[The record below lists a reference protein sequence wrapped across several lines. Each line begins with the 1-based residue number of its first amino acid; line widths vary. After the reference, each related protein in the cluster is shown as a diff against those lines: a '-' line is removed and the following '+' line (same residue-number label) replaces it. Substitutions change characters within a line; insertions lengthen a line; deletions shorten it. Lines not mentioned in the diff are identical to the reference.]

1 MPVTFQVVG
10 NLADFGNDPRA
21 GVKVRATAS
30 PGVKVGDVAVHSDEP
45 ETVVTDEDGAFALT
59 LISVP
64 GVWYTIRTPYS
75 NAINTVRLAGY
86 TPDVEDPTTGDAFA
100 PGVVIDLIDVMDEDP
115 SPGYEGI
122 NVSPV
127 IAADGGDPDAAP
139 LPVTLRRGTTAEWTA
154 ANPVLA
160 AGEPAVV
167 LDSGQPAEL
176 VLGDGVTAMAD
187 LRSAVWDD
195 DARLALA
202 DTAVQPA
209 AMADAW
215 RAAVMEL
222 GAVYAPIRG
231 ISSEFAALGAE
242 LALAQRSTAV
252 QIIGDSTGNATDEWV
267 HLTAQAMAADYPGY
281 RVEHRIW
288 DGDAQNYQAP
298 LVVQAAAGERHLV
311 CDGVSRPVCVPDS
324 ATNSITGDIDL
335 RVDVSLD
342 SWTATGDQV
351 LVSKFNAAG
360 QRTIRFQVSSSAA
373 NKPQIEWSADGTTL
387 ISAVPTTWTIPAP
400 GGRKWLRATLDVDN
414 GAGGNTTR
422 FYESADGY
430 TWTQIGADVVKAGTT
445 SLFDSTSEW
454 QAGARGGSLAGGL
467 LFNGKLYHVEVRNG
481 ISGPLVTPAKPEA
494 WPTQGNS
501 PTYGGAPLLTF
512 VNGSHP
518 GAFMT
523 YLNDSTR
530 FAHMTPDYGQALAIV
545 SCSHNDGASTGAAY
559 LAHWDTM
566 LTNLRAKFP
575 LAGMVASTQNPRTS
589 PAASIREHAIRAAQ
603 ILGWASR
610 NRVGVIDAYRAFIE
624 DSQDIAALVSAVDG
638 VHPTAAGSQ
647 VWSEAAQSA
656 LTGR

>member
-1 MPVTFQVVG
+1 MPFDVYS
-10 NLADFGNDPRA
+10 RA
-21 GVKVRATAS
+21 GADAAFATA
-30 PGVKVGDVAVHSDEP
+30 AQ
-45 ETVVTDEDGAFALT
+45 
-59 LISVP
+59 
-64 GVWYTIRTPYS
+64 
-75 NAINTVRLAGY
+75 
-86 TPDVEDPTTGDAFA
+86 
-100 PGVVIDLIDVMDEDP
+100 
-115 SPGYEGI
+115 
-122 NVSPV
+122 
-127 IAADGGDPDAAP
+127 
-139 LPVTLRRGTTAEWTA
+139 
-154 ANPVLA
+154 
-160 AGEPAVV
+160 GE
-167 LDSGQPAEL
+167 
-176 VLGDGVTAMAD
+176 
-187 LRSAVWDD
+187 
-195 DARLALA
+195 LA

-209 AMADAW
+209 AL
-215 RAAVMEL
+215 AA
-222 GAVYAPIRG
+222 YAPIRG

-267 HLTAQAMAADYPGY
+267 HLTAQWLAAAYPTH
-281 RVEHRIW
+281 RVEHRVW
-288 DGDAQNYQAP
+288 DSTSQDYLAPVVIQAGP
-298 LVVQAAAGERHLV
+298 SGERYLLG
-311 CDGVSRPVCVPDS
+311 DGVARAVCVPDS

-342 SWTATGDQV
+342 SWTATGEQV
-351 LVSKFNAAG
+351 LVSKFNTAG
-360 QRTIRFQVSSSAA
+360 QRTIRFQVSSFAA

-494 WPTQGNS
+494 WPTQRFNPVYGGS
-501 PTYGGAPLLTF
+501 PTVTF

-518 GAFMT
+518 GADLT
-523 YLNDSTR
+523 YLLDPTR
-530 FAHMTPDYGQALAIV
+530 FSRMTPDYGQALSIV
-545 SCSHNDGASTGAAY
+545 SCSHNDSWRTGTAY
-559 LAHWDTM
+559 LADWDTM

-589 PAASIREHAIRAAQ
+589 PAASIREHTIRAAQ

-624 DSQDIAALVSAVDG
+624 DSRDIAALVSAVDG

>member
-1 MPVTFQVVG
+1 MSFRFQ
-10 NLADFGNDPRA
+10 F
-21 GVKVRATAS
+21 
-30 PGVKVGDVAVHSDEP
+30 
-45 ETVVTDEDGAFALT
+45 
-59 LISVP
+59 
-64 GVWYTIRTPYS
+64 
-75 NAINTVRLAGY
+75 
-86 TPDVEDPTTGDAFA
+86 
-100 PGVVIDLIDVMDEDP
+100 
-115 SPGYEGI
+115 
-122 NVSPV
+122 
-127 IAADGGDPDAAP
+127 
-139 LPVTLRRGTTAEWTA
+139 RRGTTAERNA
-154 ANPVLA
+154 SNPILA

-167 LDSGQPAEL
+167 LDSGQPSEL

-187 LRSAVWDD
+187 LRAAVWDD
-195 DARLALA
+195 DARLTAA
-202 DTAVQPA
+202 ATAVQPA
-209 AMADAW
+209 AL
-215 RAAVMEL
+215 AA
-222 GAVYAPIRG
+222 YAPIRG

-288 DGDAQNYQAP
+288 DGGAQNYQAP

-311 CDGVSRPVCVPDS
+311 CDGVARPVCVPDS

-351 LVSKFNAAG
+351 LVSKFNTAG
-360 QRTIRFQVSSSAA
+360 QRTIRFQVSSFAA

-422 FYESADGY
+422 FYESADGIS
-430 TWTQIGADVVKAGTT
+430 WTQIGADVVKAGTT

-589 PAASIREHAIRAAQ
+589 PATDVRAHAVRAAH

-610 NRVGVIDAYRAFIE
+610 NRVGVIDAYRAFVE
-624 DSQDIAALVSAVDG
+624 DARGLALLVDTDGIHPLPAGSTVWSDAAL
-638 VHPTAAGSQ
+638 
-647 VWSEAAQSA
+647 SA